1 MKSLTKENFES
12 EALNAP
18 IPVIVIF
25 MAGGCKPCELMRSDL
40 EEIEKAF
47 AGKVSMRHVE
57 VEGNEELADRCSV
70 IQTPT
75 IIMFAGGKQAL
86 QVIGYNTRR
95 DLEDKIGKKLNE
107 IS

>member
-1 MKSLTKENFES
+1 MKSMAMENFES

-25 MAGGCKPCELMRSDL
+25 MSGGCKPCELMRADL
-40 EEIEKAF
+40 EDLEREF
-47 AGKVSMRHVE
+47 EGKVSMRHVE

-86 QVIGYNTRR
+86 QIIGYNTRR

-107 IS
+107 IT